1 MRRLGDIAIAF
12 TLLAVTLPL
21 LLTIS
26 IVIKFEN
33 PGPALEARERIGRGG
48 RRFRMLRFRTT
59 VHRPGHP
66 TPARMARETTWVGSF
81 LRHTRID
88 ALPQLV
94 NVIRGD
100 ISLFETSLFE

>member
-1 MRRLGDIAIAF
+1 MRRFGDVAIAC

-59 VHRPGHP
+59 VHRPGQP
-66 TPARMARETTWVGSF
+66 TAASAQETTRVGSF

-100 ISLFETSLFE
+100 IS